1 MVAENFVL
9 TALEFFLIISFAN
22 GLTSL
27 CSIHRGAYRSSPSM
41 LSTSTIELKE
51 SSTSLAAGLG
61 RASLRHSGRKHFPT
75 FFATSGAQQGD
86 TISADVLVI
95 GAGPAARA
103 IASLLSNSKTSSWN
117 VCLADQT
124 YDRSWVPN
132 YGVWEDEWEAV
143 SKMFFEYSGVNIRDC
158 INRKWEVTDCFFGG
172 SFGIPVEERFRINR
186 PYLRVDR
193 DLLRQKLSSPLYR
206 VIRANHSVKRTLAPN
221 IHTPAPSIL
230 HDESGSVVTLSDGT
244 TVRTKVVIDC
254 TGHESK
260 LVLKDSRATDKPGYQ
275 IAYGA
280 MAFVEERN
288 SESPTIGP
296 YDKEAM
302 TLFDYRTDHF
312 MENLQWLEAAEKSP
326 TFMYVMPIKGN
337 KIFFEE
343 TSLVARPAISFM
355 ECKERCLRRL
365 EHLGVKITDIEEEEY
380 CYIPMGGALP
390 AKDQRV
396 IGFGGATA
404 TVHPSTG
411 YHLCRMLASAPAVAT
426 AIENELAR
434 PDFNPDRAA
443 ASAYHAVW
451 FPENVRQRNFAVFGG
466 EFLMKQNVEGLRG
479 FFSGFFS
486 LPLELWA
493 GFLAGWVRRAVFL
506 NGYFIT
512 PPPLSS
518 FYPF

>member
-1 MVAENFVL
+1 MIMKFL
-9 TALEFFLIISFAN
+9 TKLIILPLSLTN
-22 GLTSL
+22 GLAIPYRIQGRAYGSSLLLFSSSHIEVKRTITS
-27 CSIHRGAYRSSPSM
+27 AFF
-41 LSTSTIELKE
+41 
-51 SSTSLAAGLG
+51 AAGKL
-61 RASLRHSGRKHFPT
+61 RAKPNTCNRLQSFSL
-75 FFATSGAQQGD
+75 FATIAAQKGD
-86 TISADVLVI
+86 AISTDVLVI
-95 GAGPAARA
+95 GGGPAARA
-103 IASLLSNSKTSSWN
+103 IASLISNSKTASWD

-143 SKMFFEYSGVNIRDC
+143 SKLFDEYSGVSILDC
-158 INRKWEVTDCFFGG
+158 INRRWDVTDCYFGG
-172 SFGIPVEERFRINR
+172 SFGIPVDERFRINR

-193 DLLRQKLSSPLYR
+193 DLLRQKLSSPSYR
-206 VIRANHSVKRTLAPN
+206 VIRANHIVKRTLAPN
-221 IHTPAPSIL
+221 IHTPSPSVL

-244 TVRTKVVIDC
+244 VVRTKVVIDC

-260 LVLKDSRATDKPGYQ
+260 LVLKDPRATDKPGYQ

-280 MAFVEERN
+280 MAFVEESN
-288 SESPTIGP
+288 TSSPTIGP

-312 MENLQWLEAAEKSP
+312 KDNLQWLEAAEEAP

-355 ECKERCLRRL
+355 ECKDRCLRRL
-365 EHLGVKITDIEEEEY
+365 EHLGVKIIDIEEEEY

-390 AKDQRV
+390 AKDQRI

-411 YHLCRMLASAPAVAT
+411 YHLCRMLASAPAVAA
-426 AIENELAR
+426 AIETELAR
-434 PDFNPDRAA
+434 PDFNPERAA

-451 FPENVRQRNFAVFGG
+451 FPENIRQRNFAVFGG

-493 GFLAGWVRRAVFL
+493 GFLAGWV
-506 NGYFIT
+506 
-512 PPPLSS
+512 SKS
-518 FYPF
+518 